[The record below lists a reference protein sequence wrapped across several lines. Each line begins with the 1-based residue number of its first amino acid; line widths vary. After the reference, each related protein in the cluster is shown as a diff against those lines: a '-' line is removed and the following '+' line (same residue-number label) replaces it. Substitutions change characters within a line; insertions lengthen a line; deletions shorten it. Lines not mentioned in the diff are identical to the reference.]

1 MANEYASIA
10 ELKAHLGI
18 LDAVDDTVLNIVNE
32 AISEAINGYC
42 GRRFWVDE
50 SPVARVFKADDPV
63 ELNVPDFTDADS
75 LIVETD
81 DNADGTYE
89 TTWSPADYQLEPL
102 NADVLGRPWRQI
114 IAIDARIWP
123 TGVWL
128 AGSPFRHASYPTRLR
143 RACVR
148 ITAKWGWPA
157 VPASVKEAQLL
168 QAARIFARKDAPFGT
183 AGSAELGVIR
193 MLASRLDPDTKVMLE
208 QFLPEGARAPS
219 TTHVR

>member
-1 MANEYASIA
+1 VSNEYATLD

-18 LDAVDDTVLNIVNE
+18 SDTVDDAVLTIANE

-42 GRRFWVDE
+42 GRRFWVDQQAA
-50 SPVARVFKADDPV
+50 ARVFKADDPV
-63 ELNVPDFTDADS
+63 ELNVPDFTDAQS
-75 LIVETD
+75 LVVETD

-89 TTWSPADYQLEPL
+89 TTWSSTDYQLEPL
-102 NADVLGRPWRQI
+102 NANVLGRPWRQI

-168 QAARIFARKDAPFGT
+168 QAARIFKRKDAPFGT
-183 AGSAELGVIR
+183 TGSPEFGVIR
-193 MLASRLDPDTKVMLE
+193 MLASRLDPDTKVLLE

-219 TTHVR
+219 TSRVR